1 MLALLHTSAAHIPV
15 FDALRDRQRPGLAL
29 RHTVAPDLLDDA
41 RRHGPGAVAEAVA
54 EVVRRAADDGAR
66 AVLCTCSTL
75 GAVAETVPAP
85 VPVLRV
91 DRPMAEAAADRAG
104 DGRIT
109 VAAALDATLGPTAD
123 LVTEA
128 ARRAGHRPR
137 ITTLLIPG
145 AWALFE
151 AGDTDGYHRAVAAAL
166 TPLTDVDA
174 VVLAQA
180 SMAPARALLP
190 ASAPVFASPGPGF
203 AAAALAAT
211 GEPVPPNG

>member
-1 MLALLHTSAAHIPV
+1 MLALLHTSPVHVPV
-15 FDALRDRQRPGLAL
+15 FDALRDRQRPGLTL
-29 RHTVAPDLLDDA
+29 RHTVAPELLDRA
-41 RRHGPGAVAEAVA
+41 RREGPDAVADEIA
-54 EVVRRAADDGAR
+54 EVVRRAVDEGAG

-75 GAVAETVPAP
+75 GAVAETLPAP

-91 DRPMAEAAADRAG
+91 DRPMAEAAVARAG

-109 VAAALDATLGPTAD
+109 VAAALASTLGPTAD

-137 ITTLLIPG
+137 IRPPSSVPRRLGT
-145 AWALFE
+145 LFE

-166 TPLTDVDA
+166 TPVTGTDA

-180 SMAPARALLP
+180 SM
-190 ASAPVFASPGPGF
+190 
-203 AAAALAAT
+203 
-211 GEPVPPNG
+211 EP

>member
-1 MLALLHTSAAHIPV
+1 MLALLHTSPVHVPV
-15 FDALRDRQRPGLAL
+15 FDALRDRQRPGLTL
-29 RHTVAPDLLDDA
+29 RHTVAPELLDRA
-41 RRHGPGAVAEAVA
+41 RREGPDAVADEIA
-54 EVVRRAADDGAR
+54 EVVRRAVDEGAG

-75 GAVAETVPAP
+75 GAVAETLPAP

-91 DRPMAEAAADRAG
+91 DRPMAEAAVARAG

-109 VAAALDATLGPTAD
+109 VAAALASTAD

-137 ITTLLIPG
+137 ITTLLVPG
-145 AWALFE
+145 AWDLFE

-166 TPLTDVDA
+166 TPVTGTDA

-180 SMAPARALLP
+180 SMEPARALLP
-190 ASAPVFASPGPGF
+190 AEPPVFASPGPGF

-211 GEPVPPNG
+211 GEPGPPNG

>member
-1 MLALLHTSAAHIPV
+1 MLALLHTSPVHVPV
-15 FDALRDRQRPGLAL
+15 FDALRDRQRPGLTL
-29 RHTVAPDLLDDA
+29 RHTVAPELLARA
-41 RRHGPGAVAEAVA
+41 RREGPDAVADEIA
-54 EVVRRAADDGAR
+54 EVVRRAVDEGAG

-75 GAVAETVPAP
+75 GAVAETLPGP

-91 DRPMAEAAADRAG
+91 DRPMAEAAVARAG

-109 VAAALDATLGPTAD
+109 VAAALASTLGPTAD

-137 ITTLLIPG
+137 ITTLLVPG
-145 AWALFE
+145 AWDLFE
-151 AGDTDGYHRAVAAAL
+151 AGDTDSYHRAVAAAL
-166 TPLTDVDA
+166 TPVTGTDA

-180 SMAPARALLP
+180 SMEPARALLP
-190 ASAPVFASPGPGF
+190 AEPPVFASPGPGF

-211 GEPVPPNG
+211 GEPGPPNG